1 MPDGKIY
8 VATTSIVTTIDGHNR
23 SIHRGQTAREGHP
36 ILRSHGEIFV
46 PLVPDFEVED
56 KPAAPS
62 APGATLTQT
71 APRPAL
77 PRPMARGRGKA
88 DPASP

>member
-1 MPDGKIY
+1 MPDGRIY

-56 KPAAPS
+56 KPAAA
-62 APGATLTQT
+62 APGAVITQT
-71 APRPAL
+71 DPPRPL
-77 PRPMARGRGKA
+77 GRPMARRGAGKGTGGN
-88 DPASP
+88 D